1 MQSRGKHLQNKQNPQ
16 LIMSV
21 NVYDG
26 ISSQAMDFQ
35 TIKKSPELNLP
46 RYFAYVQEMHL
57 FIPTEELK
65 IKLSV

>member
-1 MQSRGKHLQNKQNPQ
+1 MQNKQNPQ
-16 LIMSV
+16 LIISM
-21 NVYDG
+21 NVYYG

-35 TIKKSPELNLP
+35 TIKSPELNLP
-46 RYFAYVQEMHL
+46 SYFAYVQEEMHL